1 MAEIL
6 VSVVAETLIGKLIS
20 TESNEIS
27 LVWGVKDG
35 IKRLQKTLTSIH
47 AVLTDAEKQQVEK
60 ETVKLWLDNL
70 KDMVYEA
77 EDILEEF
84 EYRAHKQEIQVRK
97 QDKVRNFFSRSNPLG
112 FNHKMAH
119 KIKLLNQKLDQVS
132 EDKEKFS
139 FNKSE
144 STPRRNRE
152 THSLVDVSMFVGREK
167 EKSEII
173 DLLLDN
179 SCNQQIYCV
188 ILIVAMGG
196 VGKTALAG
204 IIYGD
209 DVVKQHFEK
218 RLWVCVS
225 EDSSRKQVFNQLLD
239 SGKKEKYTSLDVM
252 VNDLKE
258 KLQGNRYLI
267 VLDDMWTDDHSE
279 WDDMLNDLLLLGS
292 RGSKVIITSRCN
304 EVVSPMSSIYRYSLA
319 GLSEDD
325 CWTMLDKIAFGPEG
339 AGKTTELTEIGK
351 NIARKC
357 KGVPL
362 TIKVLGRLMY
372 SKKSEHEW
380 QSIENNEIWNLPAG
394 VTKVMK
400 VLKLSYDH
408 LEPHLKQCFRYCSLF
423 QKDCIIKRKNL
434 IRMWMA
440 EGFLGHSR
448 HSMEIETLGN
458 EYFSSLLSKS
468 FFQEEKK
475 NEFGIIKSCKM
486 HDLIHDLAQSV
497 AKSESSMIIDN
508 TIGEEDICR
517 LRRVSFASHESH
529 EVSQL
534 PAPLAKV
541 KKLRA
546 LISTKSEFISN
557 SYGMQIFTNFN
568 YLRVLDLSRGSI
580 TELPPSISKLIHLRY
595 LNLSDSQLKALP
607 SSFTALY
614 NLQTLNIKRC
624 NYLKDF
630 PKDMRKLTKLRYLL
644 SGGYPMLKNAG
655 LFTSLV
661 CLPVFVVGNKSQQG
675 FGIQELRDL
684 NLLSG
689 KLKICNLENISNGVD
704 AEQGGLKE
712 KQHIL
717 RLELHWSTTRDPGVH
732 DDFEVLQGLQPHRN
746 LKRLQV
752 YQYVSSKF
760 PTWMMSPQRFL
771 PNLVHL
777 ILTDCVKCEYLP
789 PLGLL
794 PFLKVLTID
803 GLDGV
808 KNIGSEF
815 YGSDNAYVSS
825 FPCLEFLTLTNMS
838 DLVEWQDQVSSPSAS
853 SSFSSFPRLERFI
866 IMGCRK
872 LTHMPNRFPSLKTL
886 YIKSCNGEPI
896 RSLVE
901 SNRSSLTSI
910 QVDSCNEFVSLPLGF
925 FRGNNVLSRLEIWLC
940 ENFAGFTPD
949 VALPDRVNSSNSLKE
964 LGFLNCGPLNSCL
977 DLRGFNS
984 LRMLLIL
991 FLKSQEC
998 ISGLEYII
1006 SKKSG
1011 IEYLPKLETLEIG
1024 SFSGDL
1030 EPFPFPAASIGEGGG
1045 GTAVGNYFP
1054 SLCELTLR
1062 GGGKLKCL
1070 PDQIQNITSLQCLRI
1085 YVFNSLVALPEW
1097 LGNLTSL
1104 RELVIFN
1111 CENLKYLPS
1120 QEKMLRLTS
1129 LRKLSI
1135 YGCQVL
1141 VDRCKGGEEA
1151 YKISPEIE
1159 VNY

>member
-1 MAEIL
+1 
-6 VSVVAETLIGKLIS
+6 
-20 TESNEIS
+20 
-27 LVWGVKDG
+27 
-35 IKRLQKTLTSIH
+35 
-47 AVLTDAEKQQVEK
+47 
-60 ETVKLWLDNL
+60 
-70 KDMVYEA
+70 
-77 EDILEEF
+77 
-84 EYRAHKQEIQVRK
+84 
-97 QDKVRNFFSRSNPLG
+97 
-112 FNHKMAH
+112 
-119 KIKLLNQKLDQVS
+119 
-132 EDKEKFS
+132 
-139 FNKSE
+139 
-144 STPRRNRE
+144 
-152 THSLVDVSMFVGREK
+152 
-167 EKSEII
+167 
-173 DLLLDN
+173 
-179 SCNQQIYCV
+179 
-188 ILIVAMGG
+188 
-196 VGKTALAG
+196 
-204 IIYGD
+204 
-209 DVVKQHFEK
+209 
-218 RLWVCVS
+218 
-225 EDSSRKQVFNQLLD
+225 
-239 SGKKEKYTSLDVM
+239 
-252 VNDLKE
+252 
-258 KLQGNRYLI
+258 
-267 VLDDMWTDDHSE
+267 
-279 WDDMLNDLLLLGS
+279 MLNDLLLLGS

-304 EVVSPMSSIYRYSLA
+304 EVVSPMSSIYRYGLA

-325 CWTMLDKIAFGPEG
+325 SWTMLEKLAFGPEV

-351 NIARKC
+351 SIARKC

-372 SKKSEHEW
+372 SKRSEHEW

-423 QKDCIIKRKNL
+423 QKDCIIKRRNL

-448 HSMEIETLGN
+448 RSLEMETLGN
-458 EYFSSLLSKS
+458 EYFSNLLSKS

-497 AKSESSMIIDN
+497 AKSESTMITDN
-508 TIGEEDICR
+508 TIGEEEDISR
-517 LRRVSFASHESH
+517 LVRVSFASRESH
-529 EVSQL
+529 ELSQL
-534 PAPLAKV
+534 PTPLAKV

-546 LISTKSEFISN
+546 LISTASEFIDN
-557 SYGMQIFTNFN
+557 SYGVQILMNFS
-568 YLRVLDLSRGSI
+568 YLRVLDLSRCSI
-580 TELPPSISKLIHLRY
+580 NELPPSISKLIHLRY

-607 SSFTALY
+607 DSFTVLY

-624 NYLKDF
+624 NYLKGF
-630 PKDMRKLTKLRYLL
+630 PKDMRKLTKLRCVL
-644 SGGYPMLKNAG
+644 SGGYPMLKNARF
-655 LFTSLV
+655 FTSLV
-661 CLPVFVVGNKSQQG
+661 CLPVFVVGNNSEQG

-689 KLKICNLENISNGVD
+689 KLKICDLENISNGVD

-746 LKRLQV
+746 LKRLQI
-752 YQYVSSKF
+752 YSYVGSRF
-760 PTWMMSPQRFL
+760 PTWMMSPKLVL

-794 PFLKVLTID
+794 PFLKLLTID

-815 YGSDNAYVSS
+815 YGGSSNAYVSS
-825 FPCLEFLTLTNMS
+825 FPCLEFFTLTSMS
-838 DLVEWQDQVSSPSAS
+838 NLVEWQDQVSSPSSSS

-886 YIKSCNGEPI
+886 YIKSCNGTPI
-896 RSLVE
+896 ASLVE

-910 QVDSCNEFVSLPLGF
+910 QVDSCSEFVSLPLGF
-925 FRGNNVLSRLEIWLC
+925 FRGNSVLCRLEIWLC

-949 VALPDRVNSSNSLKE
+949 VALPDRVNSSSSLKE

-991 FLKSQEC
+991 FLESQEC
-998 ISGLEYII
+998 VSGLEYII
-1006 SKKSG
+1006 NKESG

-1024 SFSGDL
+1024 SFSEDL
-1030 EPFPFPAASIGEGGG
+1030 EPFPFPGANIGGAGG
-1045 GTAVGNYFP
+1045 GNYFP
-1054 SLCELTLR
+1054 SLCDLTLR

-1070 PDQIQNITSLQCLRI
+1070 PDQIQYITSLRCLRI
-1085 YVFNSLVALPEW
+1085 NVFNSLVALPEW
-1097 LGNLTSL
+1097 LGKLTSL
-1104 RELVIFN
+1104 RELVISN
-1111 CENLKYLPS
+1111 CENVKYLPS
-1120 QEKMLRLTS
+1120 QEQMLRLTS
-1129 LRKLSI
+1129 LRRLSI
-1135 YGCQVL
+1135 HFCQVL
-1141 VDRCKGGEEA
+1141 VDRCKQGGEEA